1 MHFFCHKML
10 VGVCGRTEKHFTRPF
25 LAFCANSEVNFTP
38 KIGSKMA
45 KFKVFGYFETLISKI
60 MILQFVTF
68 ILLIKIQLL
77 VPNLCLQDLLCRF
90 YGQKSEKKNESIQ
103 KSGSG
108 PINLWTI
115 LSYKHAFIATV
126 SITNVFQ
133 KVQRSFWYLN
143 HHSKCLHSKDIVKFV
158 TRKAKKWIFFKN
170 RLKYQFLASKSL
182 NMGSKEVVAALYCGR
197 HGFTMIQ

>member
-1 MHFFCHKML
+1 MHVICHKML

-60 MILQFVTF
+60 MVLQYVTF

-90 YGQKSEKKNESIQ
+90 YGQKTETKNESIQ

-133 KVQRSFWYLN
+133 KVQWSFWYLN
-143 HHSKCLHSKDIVKFV
+143 HRSKCMHSQDIAKFV
-158 TRKAKKWIFFKN
+158 SWKAKNWIFFKN
-170 RLKYQFLASKSL
+170 SPKYQFWPL
-182 NMGSKEVVAALYCGR
+182 N
-197 HGFTMIQ
+197 I

>member
-10 VGVCGRTEKHFTRPF
+10 VGVCGRTKKHFTSPF

-45 KFKVFGYFETLISKI
+45 KFKVFGHFETLISKI
-60 MILQFVTF
+60 MVFKQVTC

-108 PINLWTI
+108 QSTYGPFYHTSMLLQQQLVLPTCSRKFRGHFGTSTIVLNACIPKIQPNLSAGRRKNGFFSKI
-115 LSYKHAFIATV
+115 
-126 SITNVFQ
+126 
-133 KVQRSFWYLN
+133 VQNTSFWPLN
-143 HHSKCLHSKDIVKFV
+143 L
-158 TRKAKKWIFFKN
+158 
-170 RLKYQFLASKSL
+170 
-182 NMGSKEVVAALYCGR
+182 
-197 HGFTMIQ
+197 